1 MAEIVDQLLAGLKIE
16 SDEELEE
23 KEEDSC
29 AREMQVTKLSQLL
42 SELLETERKYV
53 QDLEQVLCTQFIQEG
68 FPTLCCRFVRTTW
81 P

>member
-1 MAEIVDQLLAGLKIE
+1 MAEIVDQLSAGLKIE

-23 KEEDSC
+23 KEDDSC
-29 AREMQVTKLSQLL
+29 AREMQVTKLSRLL
-42 SELLETERKYV
+42 FELLETERKYV
-53 QDLEQVLCTQFIQEG
+53 QDLEQVLRTQFIPEG